1 MHIHE
6 DNQETTFYEQI
17 QNNKEIDLRD
27 ERGKRHD
34 LSYILLG
41 LTLGLLRKR
50 DGNLSSIHR
59 SMENKNDELC
69 AFMGI
74 EVRQVVSRSHLPV
87 VLQKVNL
94 PVFEKSLF
102 DNYGVELSDQ
112 EKAWF
117 SGDGKDLRGS
127 IERGNTRGEAVV
139 QLVNHDDG
147 GVLGQDFY
155 SGDKESEKP
164 CLQNLIHRTGA
175 SSQKLTMDALHLC
188 PAMTGP
194 IEEAGGTFII
204 GLKENQKALLGDME
218 KDASFLPPLN
228 KATTIDKGH
237 GRLEQRTYYHYD
249 VSWEYF
255 DDRWSGSNF
264 QSLFKVER
272 NITELSTGKK
282 HEKTAFYISNAA
294 PGKSDDFFAAI
305 RNHWS
310 VEVCNH
316 IRDVTFSED
325 HLKTKIKPVSKV
337 MAGLRTLAIKLL
349 DFIRPQNRV
358 AQLELFQDKFD
369 ILLQWLRNV
378 KFL

>member
-1 MHIHE
+1 
-6 DNQETTFYEQI
+6 
-17 QNNKEIDLRD
+17 
-27 ERGKRHD
+27 
-34 LSYILLG
+34 
-41 LTLGLLRKR
+41 
-50 DGNLSSIHR
+50 
-59 SMENKNDELC
+59 
-69 AFMGI
+69 
-74 EVRQVVSRSHLPV
+74 
-87 VLQKVNL
+87 
-94 PVFEKSLF
+94 
-102 DNYGVELSDQ
+102 
-112 EKAWF
+112 
-117 SGDGKDLRGS
+117 
-127 IERGNTRGEAVV
+127 
-139 QLVNHDDG
+139 
-147 GVLGQDFY
+147 
-155 SGDKESEKP
+155 
-164 CLQNLIHRTGA
+164 
-175 SSQKLTMDALHLC
+175 MDALHLC